1 MSIVNFPRVELAHI
15 PTPFEHFERLGSHL
29 TLQSSLYLRVA

>member
-1 MSIVNFPRVELAHI
+1 MSIVNFPSVELAHL
-15 PTPFEHFERLGSHL
+15 PTPFEHLKGLGSHL